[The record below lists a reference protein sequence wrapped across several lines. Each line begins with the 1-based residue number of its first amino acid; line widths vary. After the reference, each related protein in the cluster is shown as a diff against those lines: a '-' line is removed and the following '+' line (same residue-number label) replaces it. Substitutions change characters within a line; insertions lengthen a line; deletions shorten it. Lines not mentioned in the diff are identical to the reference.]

1 MSRVSTRAPEATTD
15 PGNRRQG
22 SLGGLVPA
30 SAVAREGD
38 TLVMALCVELH
49 ADGAVIPLLVL
60 SDAPGLLG
68 WDPAR
73 GLGVRDDAGREYAVA
88 NLAQQAGLGALQTAV
103 WIEPVPPPDARA
115 LHLEVDGLVRTA
127 VARGG
132 GGVERPLSGTV
143 WRLDL
148 DLVPGRT
155 AAPPPGEPDAPAP
168 PGRPARVPARTFGGF
183 RDLLPIG
190 QARMADGA
198 AVCLWGLERY
208 EDRAVLTV
216 GTLAEDPLR
225 VAPMTPGAG
234 RVEVWDDRE
243 RRYEVS
249 PIHGAAR
256 PGWSETSLEISPAL
270 PDDAR
275 VLGVRL
281 SDLPGEGPP
290 AARAAL
296 AGPFTFGVA
305 VPGPPSP

>member
-1 MSRVSTRAPEATTD
+1 MATTD
-15 PGNRRQG
+15 PGRRRQA
-22 SLGGLVPA
+22 SLGGLVPT

-49 ADGAVIPLLVL
+49 SDGAVLPLLVL

-68 WDPAR
+68 WDPGQ
-73 GLGVRDDAGREYAVA
+73 GLGVRDDAGREYEVR

-103 WIEPVPPPDARA
+103 WIEPVPPPDART

-132 GGVERPLSGTV
+132 GGAERPLTGTT
-143 WRLDL
+143 WRLDI
-148 DLVPGRT
+148 DLVPART
-155 AAPPPGEPDAPAP
+155 AAAVPDEPGVPSP

-183 RDLLPIG
+183 RDLMPIG
-190 QARMADGA
+190 QARMSDGA
-198 AVCLWGLERY
+198 AVCLWALERY
-208 EDRAVLTV
+208 ADRAVLTV
-216 GTLAEDPLR
+216 GTLVEDPLR

-270 PDDAR
+270 PPDTRA
-275 VLGVRL
+275 LGVRL
-281 SDLPGEGPP
+281 SDLPGDGPP
-290 AARAAL
+290 EARRAL
-296 AGPFTFGVA
+296 TGPFTFGVA
-305 VPGPPSP
+305 VPGVDVP